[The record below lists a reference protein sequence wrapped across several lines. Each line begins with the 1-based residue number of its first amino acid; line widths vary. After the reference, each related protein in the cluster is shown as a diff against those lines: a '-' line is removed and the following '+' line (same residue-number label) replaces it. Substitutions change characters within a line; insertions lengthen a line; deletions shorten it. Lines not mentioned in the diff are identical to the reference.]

1 MNDWRK
7 SKLHFTAQE
16 KRALFVIALLFI
28 LGIII
33 PRYMAYNVVGEQFSL
48 TQEEDS
54 LVNNY
59 HQYKKRH
66 TPFHYK
72 KNYFEND
79 TKTKKPILP
88 SKPFNPD
95 TLSINSWMN
104 LGLSEKQANTIINFK
119 TYLGGIHSVEDLRKI
134 FVLDSLQIASWEP
147 FLVFSKKPFL
157 VVELNSAQQEDL
169 IKIKGVGPFISKQ
182 IIKYRQELGG
192 FLTINQLKEVYGVKP
207 ETFEEIKDHLSIDV
221 HLIRKININTIEAS
235 ELSKHPYLNYNQA
248 NSIVEIRKQHGIFT
262 KPKDL
267 LQSKLLSQ
275 EDLVK
280 LTPYL
285 NFDEK

>member
-33 PRYMAYNVVGEQFSL
+33 PRYMAYNVVGEQYSL

-59 HQYKKRH
+59 HQYKKKNAQFQY
-66 TPFHYK
+66 TYKHYDDGEKKK
-72 KNYFEND
+72 KN
-79 TKTKKPILP
+79 ILP
-88 SKPFNPD
+88 SSPFNPD
-95 TLSINSWMN
+95 TLTLNSWMK
-104 LGLSEKQANTIINFK
+104 LGLSEKQATTLLNFK

-134 FVLDSLQIASWEP
+134 FVLDSVQIASWEP

-182 IIKYRQELGG
+182 IIQYRTQLGG
-192 FLTINQLKEVYGVKP
+192 FISINQLKEVYGVKP
-207 ETFEEIKDHLSIDV
+207 ETFEEVKDHLSIDE

-235 ELSKHPYLNYNQA
+235 ELSKQPYLNYNQA
-248 NSIVEIRKQHGIFT
+248 NSIVEIRKQHGIYT